1 MFKVQKWREKQLEV
15 LEVKRKLE
23 ESKQQAELAKFEQ
36 ENERFQKHR
45 EQMKDKVRF
54 LSILVIIKF
63 LFLFLA

>member
-1 MFKVQKWREKQLEV
+1 MEV

-63 LFLFLA
+63 LFLFSA